1 MVESTCTLT
10 KKPDSIDAFNESN
23 QFTTQTKSSHDSEE
37 VDLSANKPPAT
48 AKFEV
53 LNQELSNATKKKQ
66 ITLTQGDFL
75 KEDVKGEK
83 AKKNELCLKSEEG
96 PIIKQQITLTQ
107 GNFVKNTETN
117 SNTTTKQHFVKS
129 EVGNSMESVT
139 MRKPGTLNEYQTYSK
154 GDIWQ
159 SSDPKFAG
167 FSFTLDNIHVVN
179 TYNVADISQ
188 VWMRLDQTSIGPKE
202 AAKIIAKRPECEWV
216 LVEEHPLIP
225 KDKQI
230 QLKKLSHKMSDD
242 EMPKSTLCYIENYPT
257 FQWFIKDDHK
267 QFTPPPNDNK
277 PIGLEL
283 FAGCGGMSVGLE
295 RAGWDVKYKVD
306 NDSACCD
313 TLRKNYPKKKII
325 RKDMAQFHREL
336 KSGKHKEMR
345 KAGVVHGSP

>member
-1 MVESTCTLT
+1 M
-10 KKPDSIDAFNESN
+10 
-23 QFTTQTKSSHDSEE
+23 
-37 VDLSANKPPAT
+37 
-48 AKFEV
+48 
-53 LNQELSNATKKKQ
+53 
-66 ITLTQGDFL
+66 
-75 KEDVKGEK
+75 
-83 AKKNELCLKSEEG
+83 
-96 PIIKQQITLTQ
+96 
-107 GNFVKNTETN
+107 
-117 SNTTTKQHFVKS
+117 
-129 EVGNSMESVT
+129 
-139 MRKPGTLNEYQTYSK
+139 
-154 GDIWQ
+154 
-159 SSDPKFAG
+159 
-167 FSFTLDNIHVVN
+167 
-179 TYNVADISQ
+179 
-188 VWMRLDQTSIGPKE
+188 WMRFDQTSIGPE
-202 AAKIIAKRPECEWV
+202 EGAKIIAKRPECEWV